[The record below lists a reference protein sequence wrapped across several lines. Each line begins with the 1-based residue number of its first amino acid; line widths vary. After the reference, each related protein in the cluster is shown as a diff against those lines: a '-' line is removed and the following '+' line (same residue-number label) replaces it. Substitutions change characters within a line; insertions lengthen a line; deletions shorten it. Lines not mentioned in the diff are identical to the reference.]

1 MVQITEKAIE
11 KINSI
16 LKEESAKYVRL
27 YVEGGGCSGF
37 QYGFKVEERR
47 EEDDH
52 LINDLILIDSMSIQ
66 YLNESTIDYKK
77 DLMGESFSIENPNVT
92 SKCGCGQSFQV

>member
-52 LINDLILIDSMSIQ
+52 LIDDLILIDSMSIQ